1 MCVWDGSNSNPYYS
15 LESHASLVNEGL
27 RMYFWLSS
35 AYFHIFSSIFSF
47 ALEVSK
53 CPARGV
59 SSWCTPS
66 LALALLCRLTA
77 TSPLAE
83 LREGGMQVCGW
94 ICHPISLFINQHC
107 ILWNWSIRP
116 CQSDIEWRWKGTYE
130 LTYEYIYIL
139 YIYDSLWSSPKF
151 RELLQDG
158 SRMYLITCNNRWQ
171 DNRYR
176 SSLWFHHVSC
186 GQAVHR
192 MLRGP
197 VEFQRRSMVAQA
209 ESSFWFGEF
218 CHALAHRSTGPSHG
232 AHHSRVPQLE
242 NWQSTAS

>member
-1 MCVWDGSNSNPYYS
+1 MVHAVIGPCSS
-15 LESHASLVNEGL
+15 LQAYGHQPLGWTPGRRHASMWLD
-27 RMYFWLSS
+27 LSS
-35 AYFHIFSSIFSF
+35 DFFIHQST
-47 ALEVSK
+47 LHLMKLVD
-53 CPARGV
+53 
-59 SSWCTPS
+59 
-66 LALALLCRLTA
+66 
-77 TSPLAE
+77 SPLSE
-83 LREGGMQVCGW
+83 WHRMTLERYLWVDLW
-94 ICHPISLFINQHC
+94 I
-107 ILWNWSIRP
+107 
-116 CQSDIEWRWKGTYE
+116 
-130 LTYEYIYIL
+130 YIYIL

-192 MLRGP
+192 MLKGP